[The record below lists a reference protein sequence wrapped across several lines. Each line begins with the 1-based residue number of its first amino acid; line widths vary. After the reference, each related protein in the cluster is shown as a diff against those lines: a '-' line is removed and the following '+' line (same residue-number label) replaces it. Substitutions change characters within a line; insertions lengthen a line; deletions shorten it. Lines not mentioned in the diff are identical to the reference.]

1 MSLLFVRIICRTRY
15 PPTMRP
21 LLCTMARDPHVQA
34 GAELKDWDLWGPLIL
49 CLTLAIL
56 LSSQSSP
63 ANKLNPALTP
73 ADDSGLVFGA
83 VFIVTWCG
91 AAIVTMNAKLLGGSV
106 SFFQSICVL
115 GYCLFPLV
123 LSAVACTV
131 IHAATSGSRR
141 LLHLPHPPLPAPPFA
156 LQPLT
161 PTILQGKSVSFF
173 EPAASWSAAVG
184 ARVRHPVSSPTCWFL
199 RARRWLCTLSAC
211 STPSSPGWC

>member
-1 MSLLFVRIICRTRY
+1 M
-15 PPTMRP
+15 
-21 LLCTMARDPHVQA
+21 QA

-63 ANKLNPALTP
+63 ANKLNPALT
-73 ADDSGLVFGA
+73 AQDDSGLVFGA

-123 LSAVACTV
+123 LSAIACTI
-131 IHAATSGSRR
+131 IHAATSGTSPLRMLAMRTFSR
-141 LLHLPHPPLPAPPFA
+141 HKMPPPFA
-156 LQPLT
+156 L
-161 PTILQGKSVSFF
+161 
-173 EPAASWSAAVG
+173 
-184 ARVRHPVSSPTCWFL
+184 
-199 RARRWLCTLSAC
+199 
-211 STPSSPGWC
+211 